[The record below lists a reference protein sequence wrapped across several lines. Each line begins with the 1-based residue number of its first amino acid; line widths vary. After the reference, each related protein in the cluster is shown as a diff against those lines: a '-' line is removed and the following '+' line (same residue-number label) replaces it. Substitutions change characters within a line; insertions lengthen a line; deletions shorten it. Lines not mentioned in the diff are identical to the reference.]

1 VARFTVIVPEPIGD
15 AVIDLADREWRRPN
29 DQAAYLITEALRA
42 RGVLP
47 AERPAPAVLTKKSG
61 ASGAP

>member
-1 VARFTVIVPEPIGD
+1 VARFTVIVPEPMGD

-29 DQAAYLITEALRA
+29 DQAAYLIAEALRA

-47 AERPAPAVLTKKSG
+47 AESPAPAVLTCDG
-61 ASGAP
+61 GDAA

>member
-1 VARFTVIVPEPIGD
+1 MARFTVIVPEPIGD
-15 AVIDLADREWRRPN
+15 AVIDLADRDFRRPN

-47 AERPAPAVLTKKSG
+47 AVLPGPSMRAG
-61 ASGAP
+61 NGGDAA

>member
-15 AVIDLADREWRRPN
+15 AVVDLADREWRRPN
-29 DQAAYLITEALRA
+29 DQAGYLIAEALRA

-47 AERPAPAVLTKKSG
+47 AQPPAPPMLTRDG
-61 ASGAP
+61 GDAA